1 MITFRPADRNALLPL
16 PASGLIIVRRMRRI
30 YLAQL
35 AVGRIELAPGEA
47 RHVRD
52 VLRLTEG
59 REIEAFDA
67 AGRVGRGRLIV
78 VGPGEVAVQIE
89 RIEAP
94 PSRTGTV
101 SVASAVPK
109 SSRADWMI
117 EKLSELGVDRF
128 IPLVSRR
135 SVVRPQEGKL
145 ARWRRLVEQSAKQS
159 RRVGI
164 MQIEPVVELP
174 DLLQRSLEEG
184 QVRWCL
190 STGDD
195 AAPMLPLAAAMPPSV
210 MLLVGPE
217 GGWAEEEL
225 ALLAAAGSTAVRL
238 TETVLRIETAAVA
251 AAAIVQSALT
261 GRSSVATIHGP
272 P

>member
-1 MITFRPADRNALLPL
+1 
-16 PASGLIIVRRMRRI
+16 MRRI
-30 YLAQL
+30 YLARL
-35 AVGRIELAPGEA
+35 AVGRIELPRGEA

-52 VLRLTEG
+52 VLRLTED
-59 REIEAFDA
+59 REVEAFDA
-67 AGRVGRGRLIV
+67 AGRVGRGRLIA
-78 VGPGEVAVQIE
+78 VGPGGVAVQIE

-94 PSRTGTV
+94 PSRPGAV

-109 SSRADWMI
+109 STRADWMI

-128 IPLVSRR
+128 IPLASRR

-145 ARWRRLVEQSAKQS
+145 ARWRRVAEQSAKQS

-174 DLLQRSLEEG
+174 DLLEWPLEQG

-190 STGDD
+190 STGED
-195 AAPMLPLAAAMPPSV
+195 AVPMLQLAATMPPSV

-217 GGWAEEEL
+217 GGWAEDEL
-225 ALLAAAGSTAVRL
+225 ALLAAAGVAAARL
-238 TETVLRIETAAVA
+238 TSTVLRIETAAVA

-261 GRSSVATIHGP
+261 GRPSAATIHGP
-272 P
+272 PQREGL